1 MFPLSFVNLG
11 SKTIL
16 TLPKYILTFF
26 LIGILGNQ
34 LLAQDSVW
42 TSIKQVESNLK
53 LEKRVQKRLIR
64 PFGRVKDSLGF
75 VKLREEVEANM
86 RTKGW
91 AEFALDSFTIKN
103 GVLHLDFHQ
112 GKAYFVEKVAV
123 KGLNENTYLKAGFHK
138 LEGKKA
144 AFDWQEFQE
153 KMAFCL
159 NEYQNEGYP
168 FARFDSLE
176 MAYSPKGN
184 RLLTEVNYR
193 FHPGKLVRIDSVL
206 VEGDVR
212 EGDELVHSMTGIY
225 PGEVYN
231 HSLVTNAPR
240 ILNSSIYFKNT
251 KPLKVEYLAEDRVKL
266 TVGLASRKAG
276 KFDLLLGILPP
287 RDDNTKLQI
296 TGLIDFQ
303 LVSPLFKAGEVLEFR
318 FDKLTG
324 SSQKM
329 HLQYAH
335 PYLFGSPMRIH
346 TEFDLLKQDTTFLTR
361 FLKGAVYYAFNPNL
375 ALKVYYKKKTSSLIT
390 TTRYELDT
398 SKVPPV
404 LDGKDQTYGLGFE
417 FDNLDYRYS
426 PRKGWRILADFGLGR
441 KKVVRNPK
449 LTENVYNGLMFNLP
463 KREVDLQV
471 AWFRAYSKRLVLMLA
486 NRTYWLDQE
495 QYFQNDLLQVGG
507 SRSIRGFN
515 ENQFFTDFYSM
526 FTVENRFLLEQN
538 SYIFVF
544 SDYAYLENKSGT
556 DKVLRP
562 WGLGLGLTYET
573 KAGMISV
580 TYAVGK
586 VKNFAFQPS
595 RGRIH
600 VGLINQF

>member
-1 MFPLSFVNLG
+1 
-11 SKTIL
+11 
-16 TLPKYILTFF
+16 
-26 LIGILGNQ
+26 
-34 LLAQDSVW
+34 
-42 TSIKQVESNLK
+42 
-53 LEKRVQKRLIR
+53 
-64 PFGRVKDSLGF
+64 
-75 VKLREEVEANM
+75 
-86 RTKGW
+86 
-91 AEFALDSFTIKN
+91 
-103 GVLHLDFHQ
+103 
-112 GKAYFVEKVAV
+112 
-123 KGLNENTYLKAGFHK
+123 
-138 LEGKKA
+138 
-144 AFDWQEFQE
+144 
-153 KMAFCL
+153 
-159 NEYQNEGYP
+159 
-168 FARFDSLE
+168 
-176 MAYSPKGN
+176 
-184 RLLTEVNYR
+184 
-193 FHPGKLVRIDSVL
+193 
-206 VEGDVR
+206 
-212 EGDELVHSMTGIY
+212 
-225 PGEVYN
+225 
-231 HSLVTNAPR
+231 
-240 ILNSSIYFKNT
+240 
-251 KPLKVEYLAEDRVKL
+251 
-266 TVGLASRKAG
+266 
-276 KFDLLLGILPP
+276 
-287 RDDNTKLQI
+287 
-296 TGLIDFQ
+296 
-303 LVSPLFKAGEVLEFR
+303 
-318 FDKLTG
+318 KLTG